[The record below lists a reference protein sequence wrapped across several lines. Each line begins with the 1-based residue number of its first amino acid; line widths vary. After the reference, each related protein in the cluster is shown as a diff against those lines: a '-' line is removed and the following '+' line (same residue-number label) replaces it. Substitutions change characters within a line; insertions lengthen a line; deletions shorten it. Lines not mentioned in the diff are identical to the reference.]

1 MLETSD
7 NDAMVAAPNH
17 HSVLLE
23 NAHVRVLDT
32 RLGPGETTPVHA
44 HRWPA
49 ALYVLSWS
57 DFVRKD
63 AHGAII
69 LDSRQAQMRPNPG
82 EAFWGLPL
90 DAHSVTNVG
99 NALLHIIAVEIKPRA
114 HDAVV

>member
-1 MLETSD
+1 MPEPSD
-7 NDAMVAAPNH
+7 NDAMVAAPDH

-49 ALYVLSWS
+49 ALYVVSWS

-63 AHGAII
+63 ARGAII
-69 LDSRQAQMRPNPG
+69 LDSRQAQMQASPG
-82 EAFWGLPL
+82 AAFWGSPL
-90 DAHSVTNVG
+90 EAHSVTNVG
-99 NALLHIIAVEIKPRA
+99 NALLHIIAVEIKPGA
-114 HDAVV
+114 GAKE

>member
-1 MLETSD
+1 MPDSPD
-7 NDAMVAAPNH
+7 NDAMVAAPGH

-23 NAHVRVLDT
+23 NAKVRVLDT

-69 LDSRQAQMRPNPG
+69 LDSRQARMHASPG
-82 EAFWGLPL
+82 EAFWGSPL

-99 NALLHIIAVEIKPRA
+99 SSLLHIIAVEIKPGTDDTA
-114 HDAVV
+114 A

>member
-1 MLETSD
+1 MTTKPD
-7 NDAMVAAPNH
+7 IDAMVAAPDH

-32 RLGPGETTPVHA
+32 RLAPGESTPVHA

-63 AHGAII
+63 ANGTVI
-69 LDSRQAQMRPNPG
+69 LDSRQAQMHAAPG
-82 EAFWGLPL
+82 QALWGAPL
-90 DAHSVTNVG
+90 VAHSVTNVG
-99 NALLHIIAVEIKPRA
+99 DSLLHIIAVEIKPGADERE
-114 HDAVV
+114 

>member
-1 MLETSD
+1 MPEPSN
-7 NDAMVAAPNH
+7 NDAMVAAPDH

-32 RLGPGETTPVHA
+32 LLAPGETTPVHA

-63 AHGAII
+63 AHGTVI
-69 LDSRQAQMRPNPG
+69 LDSRQARVHASPG
-82 EAFWGLPL
+82 EAFWGQPL

-99 NALLHIIAVEIKPRA
+99 DSLLHIIAVEIKPRA
-114 HDAVV
+114 DDALV